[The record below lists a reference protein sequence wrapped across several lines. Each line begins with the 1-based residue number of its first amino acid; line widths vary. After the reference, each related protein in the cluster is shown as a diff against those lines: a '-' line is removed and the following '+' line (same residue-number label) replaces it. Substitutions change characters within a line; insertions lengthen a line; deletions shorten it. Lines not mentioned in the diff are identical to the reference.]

1 VVFLGGVVQ
10 QVGLALAMGGFGVS
24 VGSTLV
30 RLLWIIRWRK
40 LLAPT
45 VVVGFYARAVGTLG
59 LMIMFIG
66 MIVKGALAWP
76 WLIAVFVFGAPALAL
91 LLVRP
96 PLGVGDPKK
105 PS

>member
-1 VVFLGGVVQ
+1 MVFLGGVVQ
-10 QVGLALAMGGFGVS
+10 QIGIALAIGGFAVS
-24 VGSTLV
+24 VGTSLV

-45 VVVGFYARAVGTLG
+45 IVIGFYARAVGTLG
-59 LMIMFIG
+59 LMIMFTG
-66 MIVKGALAWP
+66 MIVKGSLAWP

-96 PLGVGDPKK
+96 PLGIGASKK
-105 PS
+105 PE